1 MKMYKIAIVD
11 DEISILEMMK
21 KFLSRREELEIE
33 LFENPE
39 TAYNKLVSNNYDIII
54 SDIMMP
60 QMDGVELLRKIKE
73 KKPNQKVIMMT
84 AYSTEDRLIEC
95 DELGATDYITKP
107 FISLRDVE
115 NKVLDNLGL

>member
-1 MKMYKIAIVD
+1 
-11 DEISILEMMK
+11 
-21 KFLSRREELEIE
+21 
-33 LFENPE
+33 
-39 TAYNKLVSNNYDIII
+39 
-54 SDIMMP
+54 
-60 QMDGVELLRKIKE
+60 
-73 KKPNQKVIMMT
+73 MMT

>member
-1 MKMYKIAIVD
+1 MYKIAIVD
-11 DEISILEMMK
+11 DEISILEVLN
-21 KFLSRREELEIE
+21 KFLNRRGELEIE
-33 LFENPE
+33 LFENPV
-39 TAYNKLVSNNYDIII
+39 TAYDKIVSSNYDIVI

-60 QMDGVELLRKIKE
+60 QMDGVELLRKIKAS
-73 KKPNQKVIMMT
+73 KPNQKVIMMT

-115 NKVLDNLGL
+115 NKILDNLGL